1 MPAPPPSGYA
11 PLWDCY
17 ATWKPNWNAK
27 SPPSSKPALQQALDD
42 YQPLCARCRL
52 ARCRYHRYARA
63 VATGPPATA
72 EFAYR
77 YLCSAAASVTVWP
90 VV

>member
-1 MPAPPPSGYA
+1 MPTLSPIGDTPP
-11 PLWDCY
+11 WDCY
-17 ATWKPNWNAK
+17 TTWKPK

-42 YQPLCARCRL
+42 YQPLCDRCRL
-52 ARCRYHRYARA
+52 ARHRYHRYARA
-63 VATGPPATA
+63 LATGPPATA